1 MDIVITVSGFA
12 ATPSLASVVA
22 CHYAMRSHVKAY
34 SLTGHGCAGG
44 LVGIELAQALLE
56 VHPQEHLPVS
66 RYGPRCMH
74 SRGWML

>member
-1 MDIVITVSGFA
+1 MDIVVTVSGFA

-22 CHYAMRSHVKAY
+22 CHYAMRSDVQAF

-56 VHPQEHLPVS
+56 VHPQGQLPALT
-66 RYGPRCMH
+66 M
-74 SRGWML
+74 